1 MALLAGALA
10 DTYNRSILFGCI
22 VIFGE
27 SACFATYFT
36 TTYEQLF
43 YCRVSPLTLDSAIS
57 SLRRCSPESA
67 SAGRLR

>member
-10 DTYNRSILFGCI
+10 DTYNRNILFGCI

-36 TTYEQLF
+36 KTYEQLF
-43 YCRVSPLTLDSAIS
+43 YCRVSWASSAVS
-57 SLRRCSPESA
+57 SR
-67 SAGRLR
+67 